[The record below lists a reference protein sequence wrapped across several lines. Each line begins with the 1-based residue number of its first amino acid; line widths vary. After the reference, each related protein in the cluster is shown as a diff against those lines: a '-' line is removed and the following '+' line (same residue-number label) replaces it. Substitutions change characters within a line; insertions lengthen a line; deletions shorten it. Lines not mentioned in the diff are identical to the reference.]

1 MGGGRQAWCP
11 RCDEVRGAR
20 AGAACPVCGRQLLA
34 MPAARPGQP
43 RLGPADRVARRLR
56 ALAPAAGAVGVALL
70 VLAVVAS
77 AFAAGRLTRTTPSAP
92 ESAPTTTVAGFA
104 DEGSETGRRTFDN
117 WQARASG
124 MTVELRGIIVGT
136 GFTRL
141 ELHVEGVPR
150 GREVSAIER
159 LRVRDRAGNDL
170 LGGGQVASIATAT
183 SRPATDGGID
193 TEVVLDRPLDQQ
205 AVAGVELGGLTIGR
219 AVAERL
225 TASLVDPE
233 LQRRTM
239 DSPEDQAWLRQRT
252 SCPGCRLRVACQQC
266 HTLAV
271 TGSEYRRGRVVV
283 AVEAV
288 GPVAQSVLN
297 PSRRRVV
304 VTDQDGLSELPA
316 WIDGSGGSAAIT
328 VGADLVTVFRPDQ
341 PDDRQPM
348 GFNLTLQALAE
359 QVVRGRWAIRQAG
372 G

>member
-43 RLGPADRVARRLR
+43 QLRPADRVARRLR

-77 AFAAGRLTRTTPSAP
+77 AFAAGRLTRTTPSTP
-92 ESAPTTTVAGFA
+92 EPAPTTTVAGFV
-104 DEGSETGRRTFDN
+104 DEGPETGRRVFN

-124 MTVELRGIIVGT
+124 LTVQLHSITVGT

-150 GREVSAIER
+150 GLEVSAIER

-183 SRPATDGGID
+183 SRPAPDRGID
-193 TEVVLDRPLDQQ
+193 TEVVLDRPLDQE
-205 AVAGVELGGLTIGR
+205 AVGSVELGGLTVAR
-219 AVAERL
+219 DVAERL
-225 TASLVDPE
+225 TASVVDPE
-233 LQRRTM
+233 LRRRTM
-239 DSPEDQAWLRQRT
+239 DSPQDQAWLRQRT
-252 SCPGCRLRVACQQC
+252 SCPGCRLRVACQRC
-266 HTLAV
+266 RTVAV
-271 TGSEYRRGRVVV
+271 TGSSYRRGRVVV

-297 PSRRRVV
+297 PSRRRVA
-304 VTDQDGLSELPA
+304 VTDDAGASELPA
-316 WIDGSGGSAAIT
+316 WIDGSGSSAAIT

-341 PDDRQPM
+341 ADDREPM

-359 QVVRGRWAIRQAG
+359 RVVRGRWAIRQAG